1 LSKLQGLYLL
11 DNQLTGSIPA
21 LIGTMSSI
29 ETLWLDNNQFTGTFP
44 SSIDGSSGRYLSLS
58 FYNNQ
63 LTGTIPESI
72 GTWSNVDQLRLENN
86 QLTGTIPVL
95 PSTTNQCNL
104 QNNCFSNITNG
115 FAAGCNVFPINDS
128 CP

>member
-1 LSKLQGLYLL
+1 LSNLKALYLL

-29 ETLWLDNNQFTGTFP
+29 AILWIDNNQFTGTFP
-44 SSIDGSSGRYLSLS
+44 SSIDGSSGRFLSLS

-72 GTWSNVDQLRLENN
+72 GTWSNVGQLRLENN

-95 PSTTNQCNL
+95 PSTTYHCNL
-104 QNNCFSNITNG
+104 QNNCFSNITNA
-115 FAAGCNVFPINDS
+115 FAAGCNASPSKDS